1 MGWHGRGKVAAFALV
16 AVFAAAGRVA
26 AQSPHLEAL
35 GGGGEITIDA
45 DSITYEQKEDTV
57 SAKGNVVIRRGDTV
71 LRADAVR
78 LNRRTSEADATGGAT
93 LTTPDGVVQAEEIH
107 FDFDKETGMLLD
119 AHVESPTLGYTLSG
133 ERIEKGLGQRYRI
146 ENGEFTTC
154 NCKDG
159 VPSWSVSGKSLDVEM
174 NGYGKLAGGTFN
186 ILDVPVLPIPR
197 AAFPVGRE
205 RQSGLLMPRLGVSN
219 RRGFQILQPVYWAIN
234 KSQDATIGLDVETS
248 ARIGLLGE
256 YRYAL
261 SRTFQGLIDASYFNQ
276 AIQSVS
282 ADSST
287 RLTANPNVPENRWGL
302 AAQHDQQVGSAQ
314 AYADLLLVGDD
325 LFFRDINTFTIDHS
339 KDVALRTLP
348 FTTSRVGFLE
358 RWSRAMLQGEA
369 VYYQDLIGE
378 QSLVLQRAPEVRLAS
393 QKLLPFDLL
402 GQLTGSVTNFQ
413 RSQGIAGLRGDIHPT
428 LQMRLPL
435 GRSFYGSIQAGAR
448 ETAYQLTQDA
458 MDCGF
463 SGTDCINANGALTAA
478 QFDALLDPNRI
489 KLPTA
494 SSRELVEVRADINTG
509 VSRVFDFD
517 HFGVSKLKHTIEP
530 RLEYLYIPAIS
541 QEDSPLFDGVD
552 RINQRSLLY
561 YGFASRLLARS
572 KGDGQS
578 PGDVFELTR
587 LSIFQGYDFSRQI
600 PGVEGANRDDHF
612 SDIDLALR
620 VNPSRTTSVRFR
632 STYDPR
638 QTDVTSATVGIHLHQ
653 PDLELD
659 EGGKRH
665 LSTRAS
671 LNVDYRFI
679 SQNQLQQMESS
690 VVVPLMD
697 RVGFLYATRY
707 DILNNRFLDNHFG
720 VRLTS
725 ACDCWSLD
733 LGVTDKSNPN
743 EIEVRAQLTL
753 VGLGSAGESRFD
765 SAY

>member
-1 MGWHGRGKVAAFALV
+1 MGSRGWRRVVGFALV
-16 AVFAAAGRVA
+16 TVSMTAGRAAA
-26 AQSPHLEAL
+26 QLPELEAL
-35 GGGGEITIDA
+35 GGREEITIDA
-45 DSITYEQKEDTV
+45 ESITYEQKEDTV

-93 LTTPDGVVQAEEIH
+93 LTTPNGVVQAKEMHVDLDE
-107 FDFDKETGMLLD
+107 ETGLLLD
-119 AHVESPTLGYTLSG
+119 AHVQSPTLGYTLTG
-133 ERIEKGLGQRYRI
+133 KRIEKGLGQRYRI
-146 ENGEFTTC
+146 ENGKFTTC
-154 NCKDG
+154 NCEDG

-174 NGYGKLAGGTFN
+174 NGYGKLQGGTFN

-205 RQSGLLMPRLGVSN
+205 RQSGLLLPRVGVSD
-219 RRGFQILQPVYWAIN
+219 RRGFQILQPFYWAIN

-261 SRTFQGLIDASYFNQ
+261 SRTFRGFIDASYFNE
-276 AIQSVS
+276 AIR
-282 ADSST
+282 SSGK
-287 RLTANPNVPENRWGL
+287 PGVPENRWSVTT
-302 AAQHDQQVGSAQ
+302 QHDQQVGPAQ
-314 AYADLLLVGDD
+314 AYADLLLVSDD
-325 LFFRDINTFTIDHS
+325 LFFREINTFTIDHS

-348 FTTSRVGFLE
+348 FTTSRVGLLQ
-358 RWSRAMLQGEA
+358 RWNTAMLQGES
-369 VYYQDLIGE
+369 VYYQDLTGQ
-378 QSLVLQRAPEVRLAS
+378 QSLVLQRVPEVRLAS
-393 QKLLPFDLL
+393 QKLLPFDLF
-402 GQLTGSVTNFQ
+402 GQLAGSVTNFQ
-413 RSQGIAGLRGDIHPT
+413 RGSGIAGLRGDVYPT

-435 GRSFYGSIQAGAR
+435 GRSFHGSVEASAR
-448 ETAYQLTQDA
+448 ETAYQLTEDA
-458 MDCGF
+458 MNCGF
-463 SGTDCINANGALTAA
+463 SGTDCTEANGALTAA

-489 KLPTA
+489 ELPST
-494 SSRELVEVRADINTG
+494 SSRELVEVHADLNTG
-509 VSRVFDFD
+509 VSRVFDFA
-517 HFGVSKLKHTIEP
+517 HFGIEKLKHTIEP
-530 RLEYLYIPAIS
+530 RLEYLYVPAVS
-541 QEDSPLFDGVD
+541 QEDDPLFDGVD

-561 YGFASRLLARS
+561 YGFASRLLARG
-572 KGDGQS
+572 KGDGRK

-587 LSIFQGYDFSRQI
+587 LSVFQGYDFSRQI
-600 PGVEGANRDDHF
+600 PGVQGTNRDDHF
-612 SDIDLALR
+612 SDIDFAVR

-632 STYDPR
+632 STFDAR
-638 QTDVTSATVGIHLHQ
+638 QADLTSATVGIHLRQ
-653 PDLELD
+653 PEPKL
-659 EGGKRH
+659 GKGARRH

-690 VVVPLMD
+690 VVVPLLD

-707 DILNNRFLDNHFG
+707 DILNNRFLDNYFG

-733 LGVTDKSNPN
+733 LGVNDNTNPN
-743 EIEVRAQLTL
+743 EVEVRAQLTL